1 MLLSLLLI
9 FALTAVAGPATYT
22 DPFAYCAAVG
32 TLDAPDARW
41 AGDKVPEVIAR
52 GLRQEFTGSPEGEI
66 SFLLRTSFWR
76 CMGGKVYA
84 CAVGANLPCQ
94 SKANTSRRPT
104 PAMFQYCQANQDSD
118 FIPMY
123 MSDRASIYA
132 WGCRAGVPVI
142 TRQITK
148 PDAQGFLANIWY
160 EIRPTPSGR

>member
-1 MLLSLLLI
+1 MLLALLL
-9 FALTAVAGPATYT
+9 FALTTAGGPATYT

-32 TLDAPDARW
+32 TIDAPDGRW
-41 AGDKVPEVIAR
+41 AGDKVPVAIAR
-52 GLRQEFTGSPEGEI
+52 GLRRELLGSPEGDI

-94 SKANTSRRPT
+94 SKANTSRTPT
-104 PAMFQYCQANQDSD
+104 PSMVQYCQTNPDAD

-148 PDAQGFLANIWY
+148 PDAQGFLSNIWY
-160 EIRPTPSGR
+160 EIGPTPSDR